1 MVQAV
6 GVGGAGR
13 AAEGE
18 VPLEEV
24 RLERGGGVVGG
35 GGGGEFLGFADWGL
49 VVSVPQTCLIIARV
63 HEGHLR
69 MRRMVGD
76 LEFNFAADMMA
87 TLAMEQST

>member
-35 GGGGEFLGFADWGL
+35 GGGREFLGFADWGL
-49 VVSVPQTCLIIARV
+49 VVSVPP
-63 HEGHLR
+63 
-69 MRRMVGD
+69 
-76 LEFNFAADMMA
+76 
-87 TLAMEQST
+87 